1 MLSHLGE
8 DRLSQ
13 LRREARERLT
23 PCCAG
28 WPRPLFDKLVDSIAS
43 VTLKYERLL
52 GDFSF
57 DRSGPPSAA

>member
-1 MLSHLGE
+1 MSHFGE

-13 LRREARERLT
+13 LRRECRDRLAPT
-23 PCCAG
+23 CAG
-28 WPRPLFDKLVDSIAS
+28 WPRPLFDMLVERIAS
-43 VTLKYERLL
+43 VTLKYERLV